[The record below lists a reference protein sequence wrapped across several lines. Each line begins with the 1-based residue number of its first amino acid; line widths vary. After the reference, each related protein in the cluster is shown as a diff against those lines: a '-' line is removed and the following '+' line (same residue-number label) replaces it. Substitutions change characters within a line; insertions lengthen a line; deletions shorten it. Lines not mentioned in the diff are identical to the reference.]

1 MDAAWNQL
9 QTILNANGGTMV
21 YSEMLEQVDYEN
33 RQYLAKLIQRERAK
47 GTIKRNLKWDA
58 EAKATVLTIELVS

>member
-9 QTILNANGGTMV
+9 QTILNANGGSMV